1 MAEFCSK
8 AMHPGFVDWMISQ
21 YEQKEEG
28 LFTLYQI
35 LSYMGMI
42 AKKDYHLKKAVTT
55 LPSNDP
61 AMDPKNV
68 YQAMVMLNQ
77 LLDHTLEKETTR

>member
-1 MAEFCSK
+1 
-8 AMHPGFVDWMISQ
+8 
-21 YEQKEEG
+21 
-28 LFTLYQI
+28 
-35 LSYMGMI
+35 MGMI